1 MLVVVPATTP
11 LCASIGS
18 VFATRS
24 GALNPPSASNK
35 MTVTPATIKDVARA
49 AGVSVATVSRA
60 LNGAENVLPDTRQR
74 ILDAARELRYSPSGA
89 ARSLITRRTD
99 TIGALLPDLHGEF
112 FSELIRGIDQAARA
126 RGLHLLLSS
135 SHDDANEAAAALR
148 AMNGRV
154 DGLVVMS
161 PHADDDFLSQ
171 NLPPT
176 LPAVL
181 LNSGVSKPSQR
192 VFAVDNFGGAR
203 TMTEHLVRSGR
214 RRIAFLGGPRANFE
228 AREREYRAGLGQG
241 LQPMLLDGD
250 FSESAGE
257 RAGAMLLA
265 MPPEQ
270 QPDAVFAA
278 NDIMAIGL
286 LGALQAGGLRVPDD
300 IALAGFDDI
309 PVARYVSPGL
319 TTMHV
324 PIAALGSQALD
335 ALADAL
341 DSPQPPSHESTVM
354 PVQLVVRRSCGGPPR

>member
-1 MLVVVPATTP
+1 M
-11 LCASIGS
+11 ASTS
-18 VFATRS
+18 E
-24 GALNPPSASNK
+24 NC
-35 MTVTPATIKDVARA
+35 MTLTPATIKDVARV

-60 LNGAENVLPDTRQR
+60 LNGAENVLPHTRQR
-74 ILDAARELRYSPSGA
+74 ILDVARELRYSPSGA

-112 FSELIRGIDQAARA
+112 FSELIRGIDQAARS

-154 DGLVVMS
+154 DGLIVMS

-171 NLPPT
+171 NLPPA

-181 LNSGVSKPSQR
+181 LNSGVSEPTQR

-203 TMTEHLVRSGR
+203 AMTEHLVGTGR
-214 RRIAFLGGPRANFE
+214 RRIAFLGGPAANFE
-228 AREREYRAGLGQG
+228 ARERERGYRAGLARGAK
-241 LQPMLLDGD
+241 PWLLEGD
-250 FSESAGE
+250 FSEAGGQ
-257 RAGAMLLA
+257 RAAAALLA
-265 MPPEQ
+265 LPAAER
-270 QPDAVFAA
+270 PDAVFAA

-286 LGALQAGGLRVPDD
+286 LGALQAGGVRLPDD

-309 PVARYVSPGL
+309 PVARYVSPAL

-324 PIAALGSQALD
+324 PIAALGSDALD

-341 DSPQPPSHESTVM
+341 ERPQSLTAESTVM
-354 PVQLVVRRSCGGPPR
+354 PVQLVVRRSCGARKT

>member
-1 MLVVVPATTP
+1 MTT
-11 LCASIGS
+11 
-18 VFATRS
+18 
-24 GALNPPSASNK
+24 N
-35 MTVTPATIKDVARA
+35 PATIKDVARA

-60 LNGAENVLPDTRQR
+60 LNGAENVLPDTRER
-74 ILDAARELRYSPSGA
+74 IASVARELRYSPSGA

-135 SHDDANEAAAALR
+135 SHDDADEAAAALR

-154 DGLVVMS
+154 DGLIVMS
-161 PHADDDFLSQ
+161 PHADEDFLSQ
-171 NLPPT
+171 NLPPA

-181 LNSGVSKPSQR
+181 LNSGVREARQR
-192 VFAVDNFGGAR
+192 AFAVDNFGGAR
-203 TMTEHLVRSGR
+203 AMTAHLVGTGR
-214 RRIAFLGGPRANFE
+214 RRIAFLGGPASNFE
-228 AREREYRAGLGQG
+228 ARERERGYRAGLPAGAR
-241 LQPMLLDGD
+241 PRLLEGD
-250 FSESAGE
+250 FSEAAGE
-257 RAGAMLLA
+257 RAGAALLA
-265 MPPEQ
+265 LPAAER
-270 QPDAVFAA
+270 PDAVFAA

-286 LGALQAGGLRVPDD
+286 LGALQAGGVRVPAD

-309 PVARYVSPGL
+309 PVARYVSPPL

-341 DSPQPPSHESTVM
+341 DAPQTPDTHSTVM
-354 PVQLVVRRSCGGPPR
+354 PVQLVVRRSCGGAPP

>member
-1 MLVVVPATTP
+1 M
-11 LCASIGS
+11 SS
-18 VFATRS
+18 
-24 GALNPPSASNK
+24 PP
-35 MTVTPATIKDVARA
+35 VATIKDVARE

-60 LNGAENVLPDTRQR
+60 LNGAENVLPHTRQR
-74 ILDAARELRYSPSGA
+74 ILDVARELRYAPSGA
-89 ARSLITRRTD
+89 ARSLITRKTD
-99 TIGALLPDLHGEF
+99 TVGALLPDLHGEF

-135 SHDDANEAAAALR
+135 SHDDADEAAAALR

-161 PHADDDFLSQ
+161 PHADDDFLAQ
-171 NLPPT
+171 NLPHN

-181 LNSGVSKPSQR
+181 LNSGARRPAQR

-203 TMTEHLVRSGR
+203 EMTEHLVRSGR
-214 RRIAFLGGPRANFE
+214 RRIAFLGGPQANFE
-228 AREREYRAGLGQG
+228 AQERERGYRAGLGRAARPWV
-241 LQPMLLDGD
+241 LAGD
-250 FSESAGE
+250 FSEAGGQ
-257 RAGAMLLA
+257 RAAAALLA
-265 MPPEQ
+265 LPPAER
-270 QPDAVFAA
+270 PDAVFAA

-286 LGALQAGGLRVPDD
+286 LGALQAGGVRVPED

-309 PVARYVSPGL
+309 PIARYVSPAL

-341 DSPQPPSHESTVM
+341 DGSAAGADATVM
-354 PVQLVVRRSCGGPPR
+354 PVQLVVRRSCGASF

>member
-1 MLVVVPATTP
+1 M
-11 LCASIGS
+11 
-18 VFATRS
+18 
-24 GALNPPSASNK
+24 SAN
-35 MTVTPATIKDVARA
+35 PATIKDVARA

-74 ILDAARELRYSPSGA
+74 IVDVARELRYAPSGA

-135 SHDDANEAAAALR
+135 SHDDADEAAAALR

-154 DGLVVMS
+154 DGLLVMS

-171 NLPPT
+171 NLPLN

-181 LNSGVSKPSQR
+181 LNSGVRRPTQR
-192 VFAVDNFGGAR
+192 VFGVDNFGGAR
-203 TMTEHLVRSGR
+203 EMTRHLVASGR
-214 RRIAFLGGPRANFE
+214 RRIAFLGGPATNFE
-228 AREREYRAGLGQG
+228 ARERERGYREGLPAGVA
-241 LQPMLLDGD
+241 PWLLEGD
-250 FSESAGE
+250 FSEAGGQRAGE
-257 RAGAMLLA
+257 ALLA
-265 MPPEQ
+265 LPASAR
-270 QPDAVFAA
+270 PDAVFAA

-286 LGALQAGGLRVPDD
+286 LGVLQAGGLRLPDD
-300 IALAGFDDI
+300 MALAGFDDI
-309 PVARYVSPGL
+309 PIARYVSPAL

-335 ALADAL
+335 ALADTLEHHNA
-341 DSPQPPSHESTVM
+341 DATATVM
-354 PVQLVVRRSCGGPPR
+354 PVQLVVRRSCGAAKP